1 MISIALIL
9 IGIRK
14 IDELTEAEKDLIEER
29 IERLRDALDVNMRLF
44 EEQKAIADSHRLALI
59 GKKARERKTAK
70 KRAREIKDEIAY
82 INSQIREYES
92 VL

>member
-1 MISIALIL
+1 
-9 IGIRK
+9 
-14 IDELTEAEKDLIEER
+14 
-29 IERLRDALDVNMRLF
+29 MRLF